1 MKMQDNDPQISTTVL
16 KAFEVIESLA
26 AAPHPQS
33 AQELSETTGIPR
45 STIYRLIRTLERSN
59 YIDSLPDAKYRLS
72 TKILKLGRSVLDQ
85 LEISSIAKPILRE
98 LREHTGEMSLLA
110 IREDQ
115 SIFLIGKYETT
126 HSVRMYTRMG
136 TSGHLHSTALG
147 KAILAFTKE
156 SEREKI
162 ITDLHMPALTENTIT
177 NAKDLRSHLREITR
191 TGYAIEDKEN
201 QEDICSIAAP
211 IFNHMDEV
219 VASLGTS
226 GPSYRLDANRL
237 VQIAPMVMQAAE
249 EVSLLLGS
257 SRFSTG

>member
-1 MKMQDNDPQISTTVL
+1 
-16 KAFEVIESLA
+16 
-26 AAPHPQS
+26 
-33 AQELSETTGIPR
+33 
-45 STIYRLIRTLERSN
+45 
-59 YIDSLPDAKYRLS
+59 
-72 TKILKLGRSVLDQ
+72 
-85 LEISSIAKPILRE
+85 
-98 LREHTGEMSLLA
+98 MSLLA

-147 KAILAFTKE
+147 KAILAFTKQ

-162 ITDLHMPALTENTIT
+162 INDLHMPALTENTIT

-191 TGYAIEDKEN
+191 AGYAIEDKEN

-249 EVSLLLGS
+249 QVSLLLGS

>member
-1 MKMQDNDPQISTTVL
+1 MMRDNDLQISTTVL
-16 KAFEVIESLA
+16 KAFEIIESLA
-26 AAPHPQS
+26 AASLPQS

-59 YIDSLPDAKYRLS
+59 YIDSLSDAKYRLS

-85 LEISSIAKPILRE
+85 LEISALAKPILRE
-98 LREHTGEMSLLA
+98 LREQTGEMSLLA
-110 IREDQ
+110 IREDR
-115 SIFLIGKYETT
+115 SIFLVGKYETT

-156 SEREKI
+156 NEREEI
-162 ITDLHMPALTENTIT
+162 ITGLNLPALTENTIT
-177 NAKDLRSHLREITR
+177 KRKDLRSHLGDIERV
-191 TGYAIEDKEN
+191 GYAIEDEEN

-237 VQIAPMVMQAAE
+237 NQIAPLVIQAAE
-249 EVSLLLGS
+249 KVTRLLGS
-257 SRFSTG
+257 TRNHIG